1 MLVNRLVVKV
11 NGILLTCICCFL
23 LVIEELEHLLLEVGF
38 IIDSL
43 S

>member
-11 NGILLTCICCFL
+11 NGILLTFICCFL
-23 LVIEELEHLLLEVGF
+23 LEIEELEHLLLEVCF
-38 IIDSL
+38 IVCSL